1 MDFMKSRVWGKVM
14 LSVSNDMDLPEEEKV
29 FGLAMIGEQ
38 FLNNFRQESTEA
50 EKAAEQS
57 RKKMPKQRRRASVD
71 NGNSIAAILEIV
83 RLAMKINASEKTEV
97 QAFVSISPHIS
108 EVQVDIYNSGWSYD
122 TYPNVTYRA
131 RYDFSHQADETM
143 TDYIQELKITNVNC
157 NVDYMQKK
165 LCELVTK
172 EVERNG

>member
-1 MDFMKSRVWGKVM
+1 MDKW
-14 LSVSNDMDLPEEEKV
+14 
-29 FGLAMIGEQ
+29 
-38 FLNNFRQESTEA
+38 NN
-50 EKAAEQS
+50 
-57 RKKMPKQRRRASVD
+57 
-71 NGNSIAAILEIV
+71 IAAILEIV

-143 TDYIQELKITNVNC
+143 TNYIPEIKITNVNC
-157 NVDYMQKK
+157 NVYYMQKK

>member
-1 MDFMKSRVWGKVM
+1 MDKG
-14 LSVSNDMDLPEEEKV
+14 
-29 FGLAMIGEQ
+29 
-38 FLNNFRQESTEA
+38 NN
-50 EKAAEQS
+50 
-57 RKKMPKQRRRASVD
+57 
-71 NGNSIAAILEIV
+71 IAAILEIV
-83 RLAMKINASEKTEV
+83 RLAMKINASEKTKV

-108 EVQVDIYNSGWSYD
+108 EVQVDIHNSGWSYD

-131 RYDFSHQADETM
+131 MYDFSHQDDETM
-143 TDYIQELKITNVNC
+143 TDYIPEIKITNVNC

>member
-1 MDFMKSRVWGKVM
+1 MKSSEVKKMQALSIRRDDFVSDENWFQMMRDIFFGYENEVM
-14 LSVSNDMDLPEEEKV
+14 WEKS
-29 FGLAMIGEQ
+29 AEQ
-38 FLNNFRQESTEA
+38 KSKEDAEA
-50 EKAAEQS
+50 EEC
-57 RKKMPKQRRRASVD
+57 ASVD
-71 NGNSIAAILEIV
+71 KGNNIAAILEIV

-131 RYDFSHQADETM
+131 RYDFPHQDDETM
-143 TDYIQELKITNVNC
+143 TNYIPEIKVTNVNC

-172 EVERNG
+172 KVERND

>member
-1 MDFMKSRVWGKVM
+1 MRQNLPTSR
-14 LSVSNDMDLPEEEKV
+14 
-29 FGLAMIGEQ
+29 
-38 FLNNFRQESTEA
+38 RC
-50 EKAAEQS
+50 
-57 RKKMPKQRRRASVD
+57 ASVD
-71 NGNSIAAILEIV
+71 KGNNIAAILEIV

-131 RYDFSHQADETM
+131 RYDFSHQDDETM
-143 TDYIQELKITNVNC
+143 TNYIPELKITNVNC

-165 LCELVTK
+165 LCELRHRKCAAVLRAGR
-172 EVERNG
+172 ESALCRSCRNADRGNQKGGAGTWK

>member
-1 MDFMKSRVWGKVM
+1 M
-14 LSVSNDMDLPEEEKV
+14 
-29 FGLAMIGEQ
+29 
-38 FLNNFRQESTEA
+38 
-50 EKAAEQS
+50 
-57 RKKMPKQRRRASVD
+57 D
-71 NGNSIAAILEIV
+71 NGNNIAAILEIV
-83 RLAMKINASEKTEV
+83 RLAMKINASEKTEL

-143 TDYIQELKITNVNC
+143 TDYIPELKITNVNC